1 MPSFLLVILSEVDDK
16 HGKAESSSRIVQ
28 DNPLVP
34 QRKEKSLSVAL
45 KLFLTLR
52 RSFIYIIVQFKIN
65 S

>member
-16 HGKAESSSRIVQ
+16 HGKAESSSRIP
-28 DNPLVP
+28 NPLVP